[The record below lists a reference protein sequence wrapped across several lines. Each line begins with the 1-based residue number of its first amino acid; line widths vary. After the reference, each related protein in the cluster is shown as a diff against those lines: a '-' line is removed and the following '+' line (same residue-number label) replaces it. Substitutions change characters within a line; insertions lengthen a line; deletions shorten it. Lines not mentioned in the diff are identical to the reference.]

1 MGTDDRS
8 IKIKPLFVTI
18 GLMTFTKARFASF
31 EEYLTAEVSDL
42 PEGLY
47 EYWDGELVPVM
58 SESLG
63 NDTIALY
70 LFVVF
75 LAAGIPFE
83 LLRPHNCEIEVIG
96 RPRTRLP
103 DLTIM
108 DEIHLTLL
116 DRRLTITRKM
126 PPPNL
131 VVEVVSPGKE
141 NSDNYV
147 RDYQDKRKQY
157 AEIGIPEYWLI
168 DPERSW
174 VMVGMLIVDRYQFT
188 TFREDET
195 LISLRF
201 PNIDLTASQI
211 LKAGR

>member
-1 MGTDDRS
+1 
-8 IKIKPLFVTI
+8 
-18 GLMTFTKARFASF
+18 MTFTKTRFASF
-31 EEYLTAEVSDL
+31 EEYLSAEVSDL

-63 NDTIALY
+63 NDTIALFIQ
-70 LFVVF
+70 LRLIAIGV
-75 LAAGIPFE
+75 PFQ
-83 LLRPHNCEIEVIG
+83 LIRPHNCEIEVIG

-174 VMVGMLIVDRYQFT
+174 VMVGTLMGDRYQFT

-195 LISLRF
+195 LISLHF
-201 PNIDLTASQI
+201 PNIDLTASQV

>member
-126 PPPNL
+126 PTPNL

>member
-1 MGTDDRS
+1 
-8 IKIKPLFVTI
+8 
-18 GLMTFTKARFASF
+18 MTFTKAKFASF
-31 EEYLTAEVSDL
+31 EEYLTADLSDL
-42 PEGLY
+42 PEERC

-174 VMVGMLIVDRYQFT
+174 VMIG
-188 TFREDET
+188 T
-195 LISLRF
+195 LMG
-201 PNIDLTASQI
+201 D
-211 LKAGR
+211 